1 VSFRREIRVSELA
14 DRQLQ
19 EADAWWRTN
28 REKVPEA
35 IAEELERVGHLIS
48 TQPYIG
54 KRASN
59 VSLPGVR
66 RLHIERVHYDLY
78 YRVVGDPEVVE
89 IVAFW
94 GSRRGSGPPI

>member
-1 VSFRREIRVSELA
+1 MSFRREIRVSELA
-14 DRQLQ
+14 DQQ
-19 EADAWWRTN
+19 IEEADAWWRAN
-28 REKVPEA
+28 RQKAPEA
-35 IAEELERVGHLIS
+35 IAEELERIGRIIA

-66 RLHIERVHYDLY
+66 RIHIERVHYDLY
-78 YRVVGDPEVVE
+78 YRVMDDPEVVE

-94 GSRRGSGPPI
+94 GTRRGVGPPI